1 MIEIFVAS
9 TPLNAISYSPVG
21 FNFLFLIIG
30 YWLLFKLFQEND
42 KDNKTEKRK
51 KMFMALLLI
60 IVLLNTYNVLKDISF
75 NNNVKN
81 IVAVDN
87 EYLRVGT
94 SYLLYKRISKNDIKE
109 INVEL
114 KNDLCHFE
122 IKYEEFA
129 AIKTIRF
136 DTKKEDVSH
145 IKECSIDNN
154 KKMVDQIPL

>member
-94 SYLLYKRISKNDIKE
+94 SYLLYKRISKDDIKE
-109 INVEL
+109 INVGL

-122 IKYEEFA
+122 IKYEELGD
-129 AIKTIRF
+129 INTIRF

-154 KKMVDQIPL
+154 KKMVDQIPV